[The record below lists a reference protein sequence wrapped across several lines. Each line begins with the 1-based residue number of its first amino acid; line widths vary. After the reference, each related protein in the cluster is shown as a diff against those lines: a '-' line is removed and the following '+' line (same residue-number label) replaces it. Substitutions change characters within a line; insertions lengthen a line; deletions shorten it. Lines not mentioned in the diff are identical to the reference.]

1 METNLAMGRLDANLG
16 RITDL
21 SFGEWEDE
29 EDHNQRVLYLRSF
42 FKTDLQWLKQQLGP
56 HLVKTD
62 QSIQKSGQNVIF

>member
-42 FKTDLQWLKQQLGP
+42 SKTDL
-56 HLVKTD
+56 H
-62 QSIQKSGQNVIF
+62 